1 MLVSYS
7 CALLANFCALLANR
21 CAMLDKSRALLANSC
36 ALLNKSCVLL
46 ANPCAPFVYI
56 HCLYLVHITRVKVYA
71 MSSTGFKWTQDKLLI
86 AKNMIVT
93 GKKNQE
99 IMDSI
104 GCKIRSIQK
113 FRAAIESVE
122 EDSRNDIIETYIGK
136 RGKKPNIEA
145 KDRLINLN
153 FKTRRN

>member
-1 MLVSYS
+1 MRLKDFNHAILSVLVANS

-113 FRAAIESVE
+113 FRATRAREQLAFSKQPFFE
-122 EDSRNDIIETYIGK
+122 NSE
-136 RGKKPNIEA
+136 NI
-145 KDRLINLN
+145 
-153 FKTRRN
+153 RRQAYN